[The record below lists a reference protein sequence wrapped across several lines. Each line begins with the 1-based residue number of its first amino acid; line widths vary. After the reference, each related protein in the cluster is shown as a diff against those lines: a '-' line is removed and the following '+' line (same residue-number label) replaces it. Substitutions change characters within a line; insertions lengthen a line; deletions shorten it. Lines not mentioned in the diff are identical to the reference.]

1 MKENLKVVTDRIIRT
16 ECGELVSEA
25 ETGWN
30 EIIKAIC
37 MACRKSCLDA
47 AYAGYRV
54 VQVCLA
60 VMLADRRILTKDFI
74 FKETVDIAVIES
86 LINDYLEDTLVNA
99 ALVKLVKYYVISEDY
114 KIVQN
119 ASLRPDSGLYS

>member
-16 ECGELVSEA
+16 DCGELLSEA

-30 EIIKAIC
+30 EIIKTTC

-74 FKETVDIAVIES
+74 FKETVDIAVIEI
-86 LINDYLEDTLVNA
+86 LIKDYLEDTLVNA

-119 ASLRPDSGLYS
+119 ASLRPNSGLYS

>member
-1 MKENLKVVTDRIIRT
+1 M
-16 ECGELVSEA
+16 
-25 ETGWN
+25 
-30 EIIKAIC
+30 
-37 MACRKSCLDA
+37 
-47 AYAGYRV
+47 

-74 FKETVDIAVIES
+74 FKETVDIAVIEI
-86 LINDYLEDTLVNA
+86 LIKDYLEDTLVNA

-119 ASLRPDSGLYS
+119 ASLRPNSGLYS